1 MVEKNYC
8 KECGCECPV
17 WEEVC
22 LACEMKYDEE
32 QERKKE
38 EEKNNSR

>member
-1 MVEKNYC
+1 MTEKNYC
-8 KECGCECPV
+8 KECGRECPV

-32 QERKKE
+32 KE
-38 EEKNNSR
+38 QKRQMGEDNG